1 MASNLPVDFND
12 LPQVLDFTL
21 RQGDTLELP
30 LLLKMN
36 GAAQDL
42 TSCTVTVAVKG
53 LSGTAQTLSR
63 ATVPPDVAANGTFT
77 VRLTEADTATWSGV
91 YLYEVQVVWPVGDS
105 ALPAGATR
113 TVLAGRLTVT
123 EDIAA

>member
-1 MASNLPVDFND
+1 MATIAAEYND
-12 LPQVLDFTL
+12 LPVVINYGL
-21 RQGDTLELP
+21 RQGDALELP

-42 TSCTVTVAVKG
+42 TSCTVTVAVKD
-53 LSGTAQTLSR
+53 LVGTAQTLSR
-63 ATVPPDVAANGTFT
+63 ATIPPDVAASGTFT
-77 VRLTEADTATWSGV
+77 VRLTAADTATWSGV